1 MPQTAVGVARN
12 ASPKYVWDQYQQSV
26 AISPWPGL
34 AFMVSNYG
42 FTEAFTQQGVPYRSW
57 YTKKMLNQTQYA
69 TQAGLKIMNYLQEN
83 IFKPSYPIDKMDQ
96 IAKAD
101 FHQLLAH
108 LAHLL
113 QSVTNISASQ
123 LLQLA
128 PHGCSHLAMDG
139 FLTARIVSIY

>member
-12 ASPKYVWDQYQQSV
+12 ASPKYVWDQYPQSV
-26 AISPWPGL
+26 AISPYL
-34 AFMVSNYG
+34 VAIMVSNYG

-108 LAHLL
+108 LAHML
-113 QSVTNISASQ
+113 QPRHQHLRQQV
-123 LLQLA
+123 A
-128 PHGCSHLAMDG
+128 PAHSPPGAEGAGRRQGQGPGL
-139 FLTARIVSIY
+139 